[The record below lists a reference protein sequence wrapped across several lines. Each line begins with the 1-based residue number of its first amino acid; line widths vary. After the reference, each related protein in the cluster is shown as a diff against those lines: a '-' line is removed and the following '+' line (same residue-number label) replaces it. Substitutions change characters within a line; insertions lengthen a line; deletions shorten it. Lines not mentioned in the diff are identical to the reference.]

1 MATKYKYTRVNKY
14 MGDDDYSWTIFN
26 KYTGQPLVTGLH
38 KSEKKYYRDKF
49 ENELFEYY
57 KGM

>member
-1 MATKYKYTRVNKY
+1 
-14 MGDDDYSWTIFN
+14 MGDDDYSWAIFN

-38 KSEKKYYRDKF
+38 KSEKSYYRNKF
-49 ENELFEYY
+49 ENELFEHY